1 MINVYPSRM
10 EGEPLEVHHTAM
22 DCTMRE
28 WLAEH
33 APRLDLADPP
43 ITIHIN
49 GAVAGLDDV
58 FTPGCVVD
66 VHIEPRGFFVA
77 VLVGALVAVAAMML
91 MTPKAQASEQ
101 RQGRG
106 LGAVSASANTARLGE
121 PIPDIAGRP
130 PRVYPD
136 YLVPPRYYYEAPTE
150 QWVELFLCLGKGKY
164 QKDIADVYVGNTRI
178 TSLGEDA
185 DVSFFEPGADIT
197 GVGAGQWWHSPTEV
211 GFTSRGSSGMEL
223 GTVSGRT
230 QAVDATAFSVAG
242 DVVRVEVG
250 SDFPSDWFEGVE
262 LRIEVPYPATI
273 TAAGVRD
280 EIASEFAF
288 SHFTPTV
295 GMQVELAGD
304 TDGVYVVHSYTPH
317 SSGTPAV
324 PGSPSSYEASAAPAR
339 LDFGDTPAG
348 LTISAPSGTYSV
360 FLSANFLDADE
371 LLAAIN
377 AQLNAT
383 GIVADYVSGH
393 LRIIERESP
402 YSGQPVSASGA
413 AHDDL
418 FGTSPSSTVGTKTEA
433 AKPAGVAKLTLT
445 TLDDM
450 PVSGLPLG
458 DVQLAVAPAGM
469 LYEIVDRF
477 SDGALDVRPKVG
489 TSNGWA
495 PLTSGSIS
503 VTLGPDSQEV
513 GWTGPFAVT
522 PPGELCS
529 QVEIDVVFPKGLI
542 RYNEKGKQRSITV
555 WTEVQWRE
563 DGGPWNAEFFRYTAM
578 TPDALGYTERIS
590 MSEPSYVEVR
600 VRRGTRDPRGGG
612 TNNETVQWTGLRG
625 RLEGAPHRYQGITT
639 MSVRLRTGD
648 RLSAQS
654 DNQIWCK
661 ATRILPLIEGG
672 EGPTRDLAPY
682 LLHILESVGYGR
694 DRVDMPTVEALHE
707 IWKERQDRFDYA
719 VTKSTTVKQLANH
732 VLRCGFAELTVD
744 RGLIKPVRDAR
755 RDTPQ
760 YIYSPQEFVDYPTLT
775 TRLPAF
781 DEVDGVDA
789 EFVDA
794 TTGRTET
801 IKYRLET
808 DEGRRAEKITL
819 IGVTNYQ
826 RAYRLAARHR
836 RTLAFRRTSF
846 QGETELQALNS
857 SYMSYDCIQ
866 DGIPGYGQSA
876 FVVAVAGDVL
886 TLSEPVDWG
895 ADAGRPDAGRV
906 IAFRQMDG
914 RVTDPVW
921 VKQGPALEQVILQSD
936 PGIDYHLGGDG
947 RDPTMAYIGT
957 MRMLAHDVLITRIE
971 PRSNGRVTI
980 EAVEYDQ
987 RVYLDDDW
995 LDTRELV
1002 FLTSMPYVTVDRTSN
1017 VYKTLDLTSL
1027 LYRIEQSESIAS
1039 TGVNIG
1045 QGEHRKMLIQQTL
1058 PPESMSHS
1066 SVAIDGGLHRDIVQ
1080 RETLIPEQ
1088 MLHVSVSVDGG
1099 SHRDIVKRYSAPP
1112 ESMQHAS
1119 VAVDEGEH
1127 KTHIRY
1133 VFGLPELISNS
1144 QVKIE
1149 GGSHEQLD

>member
-1 MINVYPSRM
+1 MIKVYPSRL
-10 EGEPLEVHHTAM
+10 EGEPLEVHETAAA
-22 DCTMRE
+22 CTMRQ
-28 WLAEH
+28 WLTEH

-49 GAVAGLDDV
+49 GVVAGLDDV
-58 FTPGCVVD
+58 FTPVCVVD

-77 VLVGALVAVAAMML
+77 VLVGALVAVSAMML
-91 MTPKAQASEQ
+91 LTPKPQSSEN

-106 LGAVSASANTARLGE
+106 LSAVSASANTARPGE

-150 QWVELFLCLGKGKY
+150 QWVELFLCLGKGEY

-185 DVSFFEPGADIT
+185 DVRFFEPGAYLP
-197 GVGAGQWWHSPTEV
+197 GHGAGQWWHSPTEV

-230 QAVDATAFSVAG
+230 QAVNATAFSVG
-242 DVVRVEVG
+242 GEIISVEVG
-250 SDFPSDWFEGVE
+250 DDFPSDWFEGVE

-273 TAAGVRD
+273 TAGGVRD
-280 EIASEFAF
+280 EISSEFAF

-304 TDGVYVVHSYTPH
+304 TDGVYVVHSYTPP
-317 SSGTPAV
+317 SSGTPEV

-348 LTISAPSGTYSV
+348 LTIAAPSGTYSV

-377 AQLNAT
+377 GQLNAT
-383 GIVADYVSGH
+383 GIMADYVSGH
-393 LRIIERESP
+393 LRVIERESP

-418 FGTSPSSTVGTKTEA
+418 FGASPSSTVGIKTEA

-445 TLDDM
+445 TLDDL
-450 PVSGLPLG
+450 PVSGLPMG

-469 LYEIVDRF
+469 LYEVVDRV
-477 SDGALDVRPKVG
+477 SDRALDVRPKVG
-489 TSNGWA
+489 VSQGWA
-495 PLTSGSIS
+495 PLTSGSIF

-522 PPGELCS
+522 PPGELCEMF
-529 QVEIDVVFPKGLI
+529 EIDTVYPQGLI

-563 DGGPWNAEFFRYTAM
+563 NGGPWQSEFFSRTAM
-578 TPDALGYTERIS
+578 TPDALGYTDRVYTRETAS
-590 MSEPSYVEVR
+590 VEVR
-600 VRRGTRDPRGGG
+600 MRRGSRDPRGGG
-612 TNNETVQWTGLRG
+612 TNNEAVQWTGLRG
-625 RLEGAPHRYQGITT
+625 RIVGEPERYQGVTT
-639 MSVRLRTGD
+639 MSVKLRTGD

-661 ATRILPLIEGG
+661 VTRILPLVEGG
-672 EGPTRDLAPY
+672 TGPTRDLAPY

-694 DRVDMPTVEALHE
+694 DRVDMPTVEALHDV
-707 IWKERQDRFDYA
+707 WKERQDRFDYA

-794 TTGRTET
+794 ATGRTET
-801 IKYRLET
+801 IKYRLPF

-836 RTLAFRRTSF
+836 RTQAYRRTSF
-846 QGETELQALNS
+846 QGETELHALNS
-857 SYMSYDCIQ
+857 SYMSFDRIQ

-876 FVVAVAGDVL
+876 FVVDVAGDVL

-914 RVTDPVW
+914 RVTEPVW
-921 VKQGPALEQVILQSD
+921 VKQGPRPDQVILQSD
-936 PGIDYHLGGDG
+936 PGIAYHLGGDG
-947 RDPTMAYIGT
+947 RDPTMVYIGT
-957 MRMLAHDVLITRIE
+957 MRTLAHDVLVTRIE

-995 LDTRELV
+995 LDTRRQVL
-1002 FLTSMPYVTVDRTSN
+1002 LTSMPYVTENRTSN
-1017 VYKTLDLTSL
+1017 VYETLDLTSL
-1027 LYRIEQSESIAS
+1027 LYQIEQSESIAS
-1039 TGVNIG
+1039 MGVHAL

-1058 PPESMSHS
+1058 PSEFISGA
-1066 SVAIDGGLHRDIVQ
+1066 SVAVDGGVHRDLVL
-1080 RETLIPEQ
+1080 RETMPPELISGATVLVE
-1088 MLHVSVSVDGG
+1088 GG
-1099 SHRDIVKRYSAPP
+1099 SHRDIVKRQTLPH
-1112 ESMQHAS
+1112 ESMLHAS
-1119 VAVDEGEH
+1119 VGVDGGAH
-1127 KTHIRY
+1127 KTHVRY
-1133 VFGLPELISNS
+1133 ENGIPEFISGN

-1149 GGSHEQLD
+1149 GGSHEQFD